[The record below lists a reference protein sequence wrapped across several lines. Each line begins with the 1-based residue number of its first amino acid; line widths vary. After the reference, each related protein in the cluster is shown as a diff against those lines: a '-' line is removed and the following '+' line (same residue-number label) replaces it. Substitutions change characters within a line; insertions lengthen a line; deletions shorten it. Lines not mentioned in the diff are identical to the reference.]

1 VEPPS
6 RKVRNQN
13 PKGHKLVTMTK
24 MTASSG
30 IYLKF
35 LNLVRALDRAPV
47 FPALD
52 ANEERLLNQ
61 LAAVWEA
68 NEKVTIVETMNMAT
82 DMSPTTVHRRLK
94 TLRQKGI
101 IDLTIDTDDNRIKYV
116 VPTATTNAYFTQL
129 SNCLLAAAKGR

>member
-1 VEPPS
+1 
-6 RKVRNQN
+6 
-13 PKGHKLVTMTK
+13 MTN

-68 NEKVTIVETMNMAT
+68 NEKVTVVETMNMAT

>member
-1 VEPPS
+1 
-6 RKVRNQN
+6 
-13 PKGHKLVTMTK
+13 MTN
-24 MTASSG
+24 MNASSG

-68 NEKVTIVETMNMAT
+68 DKSITVVETMNMAT
-82 DMSPTTVHRRLK
+82 EMSPTTVHRRLK

-101 IDLTIDTDDNRIKYV
+101 IDLTIDADDNRIKYV

>member
-1 VEPPS
+1 M
-6 RKVRNQN
+6 KNIN
-13 PKGHKLVTMTK
+13 
-24 MTASSG
+24 ASSG

-61 LAAVWEA
+61 LAAVWQGEKRVTVVEA
-68 NEKVTIVETMNMAT
+68 MNMAT

-94 TLRQKGI
+94 TLKKKGI
-101 IDLTIDTDDNRIKYV
+101 IDLSIDKDDNRVKYV